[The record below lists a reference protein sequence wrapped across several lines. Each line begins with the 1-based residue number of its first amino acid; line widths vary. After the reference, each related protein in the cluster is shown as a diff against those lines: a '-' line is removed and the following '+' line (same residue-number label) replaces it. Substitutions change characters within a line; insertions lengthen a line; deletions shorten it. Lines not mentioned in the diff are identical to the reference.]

1 MSVRK
6 ILENWM
12 EYNDKKIRGGS
23 DVRNFDCTEK
33 WEVDYL
39 VGKILGI
46 YSVSEEKVKEAIALC
61 CAELKSPHPREPFL
75 KCVLNKLGLIV

>member
-6 ILENWM
+6 ILENWT
-12 EYNDKKIRGGS
+12 EYANKKIRS
-23 DVRNFDCTEK
+23 DARNFACTEE

-39 VGKILGI
+39 VGKIIGV
-46 YSVSEEKVKEAIALC
+46 YAVSEEKVRQAITLC
-61 CAELKSPHPREPFL
+61 CAELRSPHPREQFL